1 MKPEYLV
8 EIDEHGVS
16 CHHQDG
22 RIDVVRWDE
31 LRAVLIETSDRG
43 PFETDVFW
51 ILVSERGECVI
62 PQGATGDAELLA
74 RLQRLD
80 GFDNLAVIE
89 AVASTDNRRFVCWT
103 APV

>member
-8 EIDEHGVS
+8 EIDEHGVF

-22 RIDVVRWDE
+22 RIDTVRWDE

-43 PFETDVFW
+43 PFEPDVFW
-51 ILVSERGECVI
+51 ILVGARGECVI
-62 PQGATGDAELLA
+62 PQGASGDAELLA

-89 AVASTDNRRFVCWT
+89 AMASTASRRFVCWT
-103 APV
+103 APA

>member
-22 RIDVVRWDE
+22 RVDVVRWDE

-51 ILVSERGECVI
+51 ILVSERGECVSFRKAR
-62 PQGATGDAELLA
+62 PAMRNCLRVCSVSTG
-74 RLQRLD
+74 
-80 GFDNLAVIE
+80 
-89 AVASTDNRRFVCWT
+89 STIWQ
-103 APV
+103 